1 MSRVNIELKIIL
13 GGTRRVVINLY
24 KTIFESLKLV
34 KQPLKGKQYLP
45 DCIVTIMLAA
55 SL

>member
-1 MSRVNIELKIIL
+1 VGKVNVELKVIL
-13 GGTRRVVINLY
+13 WGRQRVVINLY
-24 KTIFESLKLV
+24 KTIFKSLKFV

-45 DCIVTIMLAA
+45 DCAVTTVFAA